1 MNSSLQLSLFGISL
15 LLAGNLAVSAG
26 IGAGVYIG
34 GLGLLFCIIAFF
46 IGGKKPKNNGDNKD
60 KQ

>member
-26 IGAGVYIG
+26 IGASVYI
-34 GLGLLFCIIAFF
+34 A
-46 IGGKKPKNNGDNKD
+46 D
-60 KQ
+60 